1 MRRMGGVQEALT
13 SRRTVYR
20 YKREEVPDRILESA
34 FEAASNAPCHKNTHP
49 WKFYVMG
56 EKTRESLIPE
66 VEKLAKKK
74 SIDGEELGAGISKA
88 IEKIISPP
96 LLICVTSARSPQD
109 TFREEEDYAATA
121 CAIQNMTLSLWGN
134 GVGSQ
139 WSTGA
144 ITRSDAAY
152 AAVGVSREKERIVG
166 FIKAGYPEK
175 IPSITKKAV
184 EEIRAYLP

>member
-1 MRRMGGVQEALT
+1 MGGVQEALT

-34 FEAASNAPCHKNTHP
+34 FEAARNAPCHKNTHP

-74 SIDGEELGAGISKA
+74 SIDGEEEGAGISKA
-88 IEKIISPP
+88 SEKIISPP

-109 TFREEEDYAATA
+109 PFREEEDYAATA

-152 AAVGVSREKERIVG
+152 AAIGVSREEERIVG

>member
-1 MRRMGGVQEALT
+1 MDGVQEALT

-20 YKREEVPDRILESA
+20 YRLEEVPDQILENA

-56 EKTRESLIPE
+56 EITRESLIPE

-74 SIDGEELGAGISKA
+74 SRREEEVGSGISKA

-96 LLICVTSARSPQD
+96 LLICVTSSRSPND
-109 TFREEEDYAATA
+109 PFREEEDYAATA

-152 AAVGVSREKERIVG
+152 TAIGASREEEKIVG

-175 IPSITKKAV
+175 IPSITKKSV

>member
-1 MRRMGGVQEALT
+1 MGGVQEALT

-34 FEAASNAPCHKNTHP
+34 FEAARNAPCHKNTHP

-74 SIDGEELGAGISKA
+74 SIDGEEEEGAGISKA

-109 TFREEEDYAATA
+109 PFREEEDYAATA

-152 AAVGVSREKERIVG
+152 AAIGVSREEERIVG

>member
-1 MRRMGGVQEALT
+1 MQEALT

-20 YKREEVPDRILESA
+20 FKREKVPDRTLESA
-34 FEAASNAPCHKNTHP
+34 FKAASNAPCHKNTHP

-74 SIDGEELGAGISKA
+74 SVDGEELGAGISKA

-96 LLICVTSARSPQD
+96 LLICVTSARSPLD
-109 TFREEEDYAATA
+109 PFREEEDYAATA
-121 CAIQNMTLSLWGN
+121 CAIQNMALSLWGN

-139 WSTGA
+139 WSTGS

-152 AAVGVSREKERIVG
+152 AAIGVSRENERIVG
-166 FIKAGYPEK
+166 FIKAGYPER

>member
-1 MRRMGGVQEALT
+1 MRRMADLQQALT

-20 YKREEVPDRILESA
+20 YKREEVPDWILECA

-66 VEKLAKKK
+66 VEKLGKKK
-74 SIDGEELGAGISKA
+74 SLDREMTVSGISKA

-96 LLICVTSARSPQD
+96 LLICVTCARSPQD
-109 TFREEEDYAATA
+109 PFREEEDYAATA

-144 ITRSDAAY
+144 ITRSEAAY
-152 AAVGVSREKERIVG
+152 RAIGVSREKERIVG

-175 IPSITKKAV
+175 IPSIVKKAV
-184 EEIRAYLP
+184 EEIRTYLP

>member
-1 MRRMGGVQEALT
+1 VRGMDGVQEALT

-20 YKREEVPDRILESA
+20 YRLEEVPDQILESA

-56 EKTRESLIPE
+56 EITRESLIPE

-74 SIDGEELGAGISKA
+74 SRREEEVGSGISKA

-96 LLICVTSARSPQD
+96 LLICVTSSRSPND
-109 TFREEEDYAATA
+109 PFREEEDYAATA

-152 AAVGVSREKERIVG
+152 TAIGASREEEKIVG

-175 IPSITKKAV
+175 IPSITKKSV
-184 EEIRAYLP
+184 GEIRAYLP